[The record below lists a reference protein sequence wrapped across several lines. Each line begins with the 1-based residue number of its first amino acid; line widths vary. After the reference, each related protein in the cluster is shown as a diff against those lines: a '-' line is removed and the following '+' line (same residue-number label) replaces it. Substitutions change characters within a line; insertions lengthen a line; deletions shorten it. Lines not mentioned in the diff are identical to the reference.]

1 MAAERPRVILSC
13 AVSLDGRIDDA
24 SPERLRLSNEADFD
38 EVDELRASCDAIL
51 VGAGTVRADNPR
63 LLVRS
68 PDRRRR
74 RLAEGRTAHL
84 RKVVLSGSGA
94 LDPAARIFT
103 TGDAGC
109 LVYVA
114 DDALATAERRFA
126 GLGGVEVV
134 AAGQP
139 VRLVDVLADLARR
152 GVRRLLVEGGAAVHT
167 AFLTQDLADELRLA
181 VAPFLVGDERAPR
194 FVHPGDF
201 PQRPDRPMRLVEA
214 RSVGDMAVLRYV
226 TGEDR

>member
-1 MAAERPRVILSC
+1 MTAERPRVILSC

-24 SPERLRLSNEADFD
+24 SPQRLRLSSEADFD

-68 PDRRRR
+68 PERQRR

-84 RKVVLSGSGA
+84 RKVVLSSSGD

-114 DDALATAERRFA
+114 DDALPAARRRLA
-126 GLGGVEVV
+126 GLDGVEAV

-139 VRLVDVLADLARR
+139 VRLAGVLADLARR
-152 GVRRLLVEGGAAVHT
+152 GVRRLLVEGGTAVHT
-167 AFLTQDLADELRLA
+167 AFLTHDLVDELRLA
-181 VAPFLVGDERAPR
+181 VAPFFVGDERAPR
-194 FVHPGDF
+194 FVHPGVF
-201 PQRPDRPMRLVEA
+201 PHRPERPLRLV
-214 RSVGDMAVLRYV
+214 SVRNAGGTAVLHYAA
-226 TGEDR
+226 GEER

>member
-1 MAAERPRVILSC
+1 MTAERPRVILSC

-24 SPERLRLSNEADFD
+24 SPDRLRLSSEADFD

-68 PDRRRR
+68 PERQRRRR
-74 RLAEGRTAHL
+74 AEGRTAHL
-84 RKVVLSGSGA
+84 RKVVLSSSGD
-94 LDPAARIFT
+94 LDPAARVFT

-114 DDALATAERRFA
+114 DGARAAAERRLG
-126 GLGGVEVV
+126 GLDGVEVV

-139 VRLVDVLADLARR
+139 VRLDTVLADRARR
-152 GVRRLLVEGGAAVHT
+152 GVRRLLVEGGGAVHT

-181 VAPFLVGDERAPR
+181 VAPFFVGDADAPR
-194 FVHPGDF
+194 FVHPGAF
-201 PQRPDRPMRLVEA
+201 PQRPDRPLRLVSA
-214 RSVGDMAVLRYV
+214 RDVGGTAVLHYV
-226 TGEDR
+226 AGEER

>member
-1 MAAERPRVILSC
+1 ASAAPPGDPSGNRADRNRPRRAAAPGGPGAPASLGGMTAERPRVILSC

-24 SPERLRLSNEADFD
+24 SPERLRLSSEADFD

-68 PDRRRR
+68 PERQRR

-84 RKVVLSGSGA
+84 RKVVLSSSGD

-114 DDALATAERRFA
+114 DDALPAARRRLA
-126 GLGGVEVV
+126 GLDGVEAV

-139 VRLVDVLADLARR
+139 VRLA
-152 GVRRLLVEGGAAVHT
+152 G
-167 AFLTQDLADELRLA
+167 
-181 VAPFLVGDERAPR
+181 
-194 FVHPGDF
+194 
-201 PQRPDRPMRLVEA
+201 
-214 RSVGDMAVLRYV
+214 
-226 TGEDR
+226 